1 VDKKEKAINKRAA
14 SIQTSKMFLERLL
27 CLRISPIISSP
38 PLNNYF
44 ILAFQPAIAPITLKV
59 GQDTM
64 ERIDVAL
71 TSREAL
77 ARELPRVW
85 WRKVGAQVINAI
97 KTKLK
102 QPNRKLINHNSR
114 LRSTV

>member
-1 VDKKEKAINKRAA
+1 
-14 SIQTSKMFLERLL
+14 
-27 CLRISPIISSP
+27 
-38 PLNNYF
+38 
-44 ILAFQPAIAPITLKV
+44 
-59 GQDTM
+59 M

-85 WRKVGAQVINAI
+85 WRKVGAQVIKAI

-114 LRSTV
+114 LRSTLVRSEPVNSLGVGMLP